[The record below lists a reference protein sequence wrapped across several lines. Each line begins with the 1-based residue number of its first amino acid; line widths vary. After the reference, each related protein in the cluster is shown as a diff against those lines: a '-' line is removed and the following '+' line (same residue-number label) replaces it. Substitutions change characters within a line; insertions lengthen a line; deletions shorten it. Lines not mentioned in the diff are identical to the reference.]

1 MLLLRGSMKLKSMGC
16 VVFLCLVSSVIS
28 KSHAKADLSV
38 RINEKAFPAG
48 FLQDSIWQGMD
59 VDVLNALSAKTG
71 LSYQVITMPF
81 KRSMSELAKG
91 EIDIVVNLTKNA
103 ERSEVMNWLGPIR
116 NTKIALVVAKR
127 NQGPS
132 IANINDLLQVLT
144 AKRQPLGKVIGVSYS
159 PFLDQQ
165 LQENTRLMAQTWS
178 SATRNQIVEMLR
190 KDRIFGFFQDEFE
203 ASSLIQAHKNQPNEP
218 YADFAIR
225 PTTID
230 DTNLGAFFGVS
241 KKLSPE
247 VMFKLS
253 RAFEQIQADGTLEQI
268 YQKWTG
274 TTIPAPSA
282 P

>member
-1 MLLLRGSMKLKSMGC
+1 MKLKNLGC
-16 VVFLCLVSSVIS
+16 VVFLFVAFSVIN
-28 KSHAKADLSV
+28 KIHAKADLTV

-59 VDVLNALSAKTG
+59 VDVLNELSARTALS
-71 LSYQVITMPF
+71 YDVIIMPF

-103 ERSEVMNWLGPIR
+103 ERSEVMNWLGPVR

-132 IANINDLLQVLT
+132 IADINELLQILT
-144 AKRQPLGKVIGVSYS
+144 EKRQPLGKVIGVSYS

-165 LQENTRLMAQTWS
+165 LQENVSLMAQTWS

-190 KDRIFGFFQDEFE
+190 KERIFGFFQDEFE
-203 ASSLIQAHKNQPNEP
+203 ASSLIQAHKNRANEP
-218 YADFAIR
+218 YANFAIR
-225 PTTID
+225 TSTID
-230 DTNLGAFFGVS
+230 NTTLGAFFGVS

-247 VMFKLS
+247 VMSKLS
-253 RAFEQIQADGTLEQI
+253 AAFAQIQADGTLEKI
-268 YQKWTG
+268 YQKWAG
-274 TTIPAPSA
+274 TTNPAPCA
-282 P
+282 PQKSH